1 MQILEAKIPTRGCSM
16 SYANQ
21 VHDLPSPSM
30 MWTRPV
36 RTIWHECF
44 SFGSSVLD
52 LATFVYMS
60 LSYLSTPGIL
70 TVNDQLHA
78 ASEAFVP
85 SEPDTY
91 TYYICESGE
100 KGDVRGPAPYTSF
113 NSSYKPRNLDT
124 TRETDS
130 RSAWPFRCIVISDL
144 LPISVL
150 FSYYLTSNSH

>member
-1 MQILEAKIPTRGCSM
+1 M

-60 LSYLSTPGIL
+60 HSYLSTPGIL
-70 TVNDQLHA
+70 MINDQLHA
-78 ASEAFVP
+78 ASEAFVQ
-85 SEPDTY
+85 S
-91 TYYICESGE
+91 
-100 KGDVRGPAPYTSF
+100 APG
-113 NSSYKPRNLDT
+113 
-124 TRETDS
+124 
-130 RSAWPFRCIVISDL
+130 
-144 LPISVL
+144 
-150 FSYYLTSNSH
+150 YLHILHM